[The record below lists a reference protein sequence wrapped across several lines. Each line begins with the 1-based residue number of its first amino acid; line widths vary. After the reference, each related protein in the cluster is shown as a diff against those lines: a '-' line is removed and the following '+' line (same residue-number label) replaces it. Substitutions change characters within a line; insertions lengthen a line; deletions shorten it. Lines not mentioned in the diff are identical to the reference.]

1 MNEQI
6 EKLVG
11 KAWEEADKE
20 VSEKDWHTWVHDGIF
35 QAKLV
40 ELVVKECITIANT
53 EHKMALEFEW
63 DNDDTAQTI
72 KDSIKKHFGV

>member
-20 VSEKDWHTWVHDGIF
+20 VSEKDWHTWVHDEIF

-40 ELVVKECITIANT
+40 KLAVKECADMVASSSLPDAYSEPCLSVIA
-53 EHKMALEFEW
+53 EEMKE
-63 DNDDTAQTI
+63 
-72 KDSIKKHFGV
+72 HFGVKE